1 MQVMMVT
8 RKAIIKIMM
17 TNKIT
22 IIILP
27 ITIIMLPIILE
38 MVMFSTK
45 IIKVLTGVNNHEKDT

>member
-1 MQVMMVT
+1 MVT

-22 IIILP
+22 IIILL